1 MDEYL
6 GIIKLFA
13 GTFVPQNYLAC
24 NGQLLS
30 IQQYSAVFSLLGTT
44 YGGDGVSTFA
54 LPDLRSRIPV
64 GTGQGPGLSNYVQ
77 GQKLGTEQMTLLVNN
92 MPSHNHA
99 ITGSVKIPT
108 NDSNAD
114 AESPDG
120 AYLGT
125 PEQSIYSS
133 STNGFAADAITS
145 GLGTTVVGGSQPFP
159 IMQPVLAMNY
169 IICMQ
174 GIYPPRP

>member
-1 MDEYL
+1 MTTSL
-6 GIIKLFA
+6 SASTLLAVPLAPLVGSLAAGI
-13 GTFVPQNYLAC
+13 
-24 NGQLLS
+24 
-30 IQQYSAVFSLLGTT
+30 LGTT
-44 YGGDGVSTFA
+44 FGGDGRVNFA

-77 GQKLGTEQMTLLVNN
+77 GQVSGTEQVTLTINN
-92 MPSHNHA
+92 LPAHNHPV
-99 ITGSVKIPT
+99 TGSVKIPT

-133 STNGFAADAITS
+133 STNGFAANAVTS
-145 GLGTTVVGGSQPFP
+145 GLSTAVLGGSQPFSVIQP
-159 IMQPVLAMNY
+159 ILGMNY
-169 IICMQ
+169 IICLQ
-174 GIYPPRP
+174 GLFPPRS

>member
-24 NGQLLS
+24 NGQLLP
-30 IQQYSAVFSLLGTT
+30 IQQYAAVFSLLGTT

-64 GTGQGPGLSNYVQ
+64 GTGQGPGLSNFVQ
-77 GQKLGTEQMTLLVNN
+77 GQKSGTEQITLLANN
-92 MPSHNHA
+92 LPAHNHPV
-99 ITGSVKIPT
+99 TGSVKIPT

-133 STNGFAADAITS
+133 TTNGFAADAVTQLAT
-145 GLGTTVVGGSQPFP
+145 GVVGNNVPVSV
-159 IMQPVLAMNY
+159 MQPYLALNY
-169 IICMQ
+169 IICVN
-174 GIYPPRP
+174 GVYPSRP

>member
-1 MDEYL
+1 MEEYM

-13 GTFVPQNYLAC
+13 GNFVPQYYMAC
-24 NGQLLS
+24 NGALLPIS
-30 IQQYSAVFSLLGTT
+30 QYSALFSLLGTT
-44 YGGDGVSTFA
+44 YGGDGQTTFA

-77 GQKLGTEQMTLLVNN
+77 GQVSGTEQVTLTINN
-92 MPSHNHA
+92 LPAHNHPV
-99 ITGSVKIPT
+99 TGSVKIPT

-133 STNGFAADAITS
+133 STNGFAADAVSQLNT
-145 GLGTTVVGGSQPFP
+145 GVVGNSVPVPVLQPY
-159 IMQPVLAMNY
+159 LAMNY
-169 IICMQ
+169 IICVY
-174 GIYPPRP
+174 GIYPPRQ

>member
-1 MDEYL
+1 MEEYI
-6 GIIKLFA
+6 GILKLFA
-13 GTFVPQNYLAC
+13 GNFAPQGWAFC

-30 IQQYSAVFSLLGTT
+30 ISQNTALFTILGTT
-44 YGGDGVSTFA
+44 YGGNGTANFA
-54 LPDLRSRIPV
+54 LPDFRSRIPI
-64 GTGQGPGLSNYVQ
+64 GAGQGPGLSNYIQ
-77 GQKLGTEQMTLLVNN
+77 GQISGAEQVTMTLNN

-125 PEQSIYSS
+125 PEKSIYSN
-133 STNGFAADAITS
+133 STNGFAAAAVTG
-145 GLGTTVVGGSQPFP
+145 GLGTAAAGGSQPFP
-159 IMQPVLAMNY
+159 IIQLVLAMNY
-169 IICMQ
+169 IICLQ
-174 GIYPPRP
+174 GMYPPRP

>member
-1 MDEYL
+1 MEEYM

-13 GTFVPQNYLAC
+13 GNFVPQNYMAC
-24 NGQLLS
+24 NGGLLPIS
-30 IQQYSAVFSLLGTT
+30 QYSALFSLLGTI
-44 YGGDGVSTFA
+44 YGGDGVTTFA

-64 GTGQGPGLSNYVQ
+64 GTGQGPGLSNYAQ
-77 GQKLGTEQMTLLVNN
+77 GQMSGTEQVTLTINN
-92 MPSHNHA
+92 LPAHNHPV
-99 ITGSVKIPT
+99 TGSVKIPT

-133 STNGFAADAITS
+133 STNGFAADAVSQLNTGI
-145 GLGTTVVGGSQPFP
+145 VGNSNPVSLLQPY
-159 IMQPVLAMNY
+159 LAMNY
-169 IICMQ
+169 IICVY
-174 GIYPPRP
+174 GIYPPRQ

>member
-1 MDEYL
+1 MEEYM
-6 GIIKLFA
+6 GIIKFFA
-13 GTFVPQNYLAC
+13 GGFVPQNYMAC
-24 NGQLLS
+24 NGALLP
-30 IQQYSAVFSLLGTT
+30 INQYSALYALLGTT
-44 YGGDGVSTFA
+44 YGGDGQTTFA

-77 GQKLGTEQMTLLVNN
+77 GQVSGTEQVTLTINN
-92 MPSHNHA
+92 LPAHNHPV
-99 ITGSVKIPT
+99 TGSVKIPT

-133 STNGFAADAITS
+133 STNGFAADAVSQLNT
-145 GLGTTVVGGSQPFP
+145 GVVGNSVPVPVLQPY
-159 IMQPVLAMNY
+159 LAMNY
-169 IICMQ
+169 IICVY

>member
-24 NGQLLS
+24 NGQLLP
-30 IQQYSAVFSLLGTT
+30 IQQYAAVFSLLGTT

-64 GTGQGPGLSNYVQ
+64 GTGQGPGLSNFVQ
-77 GQKLGTEQMTLLVNN
+77 GQKSGTEQITLLANN
-92 MPSHNHA
+92 LPAHNHPV
-99 ITGSVKIPT
+99 TGSVKIPT

-133 STNGFAADAITS
+133 TTNGFAADAVTQLAT
-145 GLGTTVVGGSQPFP
+145 GVVGNNMPVSV
-159 IMQPVLAMNY
+159 MQPYLALNY
-169 IICMQ
+169 IICVN
-174 GIYPPRP
+174 GVYPSRP